1 MTRSSGKFPQTHDTS
16 CFPMLLLA
24 ICSPATDF
32 CVLAWCHVGT
42 RQMKPEIWNPSL
54 ACCLATQF
62 LDTYLKEM
70 LCKQVE
76 ESVSHSGC
84 QVGISSLGACES
96 PTSSFWLNISLPPRT
111 REPSWKEGHFNS
123 NKHAV
128 WPMPPSVPK
137 VSLYRNVWQFSWIDL
152 RRVKV
157 NVWGAIADW
166 VIENKKLPLRE
177 NRHIEGRSMC
187 SFHCWLQGHRWQV
200 QWRWI
205 HPGGKRVPL
214 HNTEV

>member
-96 PTSSFWLNISLPPRT
+96 PTSSLWLSISLPPRT
-111 REPSWKEGHFNS
+111 REPSWKEGHSTVISTLFGQCLHLFPGFS
-123 NKHAV
+123 LQECMAV
-128 WPMPPSVPK
+128 Q
-137 VSLYRNVWQFSWIDL
+137 L
-152 RRVKV
+152 
-157 NVWGAIADW
+157 
-166 VIENKKLPLRE
+166 
-177 NRHIEGRSMC
+177 NRFKMS
-187 SFHCWLQGHRWQV
+187 
-200 QWRWI
+200 
-205 HPGGKRVPL
+205 
-214 HNTEV
+214 